1 MKCFFGALAGLGVLA
16 GATVLPS
23 PAFAQV
29 LLLQQPVIHAYP
41 VVVMPAVAAVP
52 TTIRA
57 VEVRERIVWVP
68 QRVREHVVVDRPAVA
83 YAPVVAAV
91 PVAVA
96 HGTWVTRHGA
106 TVVSSAQVPAHWIW
120 TLD

>member
-1 MKCFFGALAGLGVLA
+1 MKRFLGALAGLGVLA
-16 GATVLPS
+16 GAAVLPS
-23 PAFAQV
+23 QASAQV
-29 LLLQQPVIHAYP
+29 LLLQQPVVHAHP
-41 VVVMPAVAAVP
+41 VAVLPAVVAVP
-52 TTIRA
+52 TTVRT
-57 VEVRERIVWVP
+57 VEVRERTVWVP

-106 TVVSSAQVPAHWIW
+106 TVVSTTQVPAHWIW